1 MKNFKRPK
9 GEKPYYYA
17 STIKNGIVV
26 EHEGEKEHAIYLSEM
41 QESTKRANLWHKWV
55 EKNFKNA
62 YDGWGRI
69 HEVIYLRNESVYRE
83 FMDGLR
89 TK

>member
-17 STIKNGIVV
+17 TSIENGKIV
-26 EHEGEKEHAIYLSEM
+26 EHKGNKKFAIYESEM
-41 QESTKRANLWHKWV
+41 DESTKRANLWHKWV

-62 YDGWGRI
+62 YNCIG
-69 HEVIYLRNESVYRE
+69 VISENILVENKNVLNA
-83 FMDGLR
+83 FMDGER
-89 TK
+89 IN